1 MNNRQII
8 KHSLNIVDRPL
19 SKNRSEVPTVSLS
32 AFAYLFSEYIQY
44 LVDRANSISE
54 LEDRLEKVGFEVGI
68 RILELLSYRE
78 KVLRRKTDVLDILRF
93 IHGPAWQY
101 LFGKTADDLQQA
113 ANADD
118 EYYIRDYDLLVSRYI
133 SVPRSYEPFNPG
145 TLAAGIMRG
154 MLDSAG
160 FPARQGGAGPEVT
173 AHFVSHKDRQRPI
186 TTFMI
191 KLEPSVMQRQAY
203 LEAAKKG

>member
-1 MNNRQII
+1 MRGVVENFG
-8 KHSLNIVDRPL
+8 
-19 SKNRSEVPTVSLS
+19 VPTVSLS

-54 LEDRLEKVGFEVGI
+54 LEDRLEKVGFEVGL
-68 RILELLSYRE
+68 RVLELLAYRE
-78 KVLRRKTDVLDILRF
+78 RSQRRKTDVLDILRL

-118 EYYIRDYDLLVSRYI
+118 EYYIRDYDLLISRYI
-133 SVPRSYEPFNPG
+133 SVPKSYEPFNPG
-145 TLAAGIMRG
+145 TLAAGMMRG
-154 MLDSAG
+154 MLDGAG
-160 FPARQGGAGPEVT
+160 FPARVT
-173 AHFVSHKDRQRPI
+173 AHFVPHKDRPRPI

-191 KLEPSVMQRQAY
+191 KLEPSVMQRLAY

>member
-1 MNNRQII
+1 MP
-8 KHSLNIVDRPL
+8 IVDRPL
-19 SKNRSEVPTVSLS
+19 TKNKAEVPTVSLS

-44 LVDRANSISE
+44 LVDRANSISD
-54 LEDRLEKVGFEVGI
+54 LEERLERAGYEVGL
-68 RILELLSYRE
+68 RVLELLSWRE
-78 KVLRRKTDVLDILRF
+78 KTLRRKTDVLDILRF
-93 IHGPAWQY
+93 IHGPAWSY
-101 LFGKTADDLQQA
+101 MFGKNADDLQQA

-118 EYYIRDYDLLVSRYI
+118 EYYIRDYDHLLSKYI

-145 TLAAGIMRG
+145 TLAAGMMRG

-160 FPARQGGAGPEVT
+160 FPARVT
-173 AHFVSHKDRQRPI
+173 AHFVPHKERSRPI

-191 KLEPSVMQRQAY
+191 KFEPSVMQRQAY

>member
-1 MNNRQII
+1 MSARQTAR
-8 KHSLNIVDRPL
+8 HSLNIVDRPL

-54 LEDRLEKVGFEVGI
+54 LEDRLEKAGFEVGL
-68 RILELLSYRE
+68 RVLELLSYRE

-113 ANADD
+113 AHAED

-160 FPARQGGAGPEVT
+160 FPARVT
-173 AHFVSHKDRQRPI
+173 AHFVSHKDRPRPI